1 MAAGYARPHSASPY
15 YYPPG
20 RPRPAGVE
28 AQGAARGAQW
38 QGQGQAG
45 AQASTRGFSTSRPG
59 SASIQREAATSRP
72 GSGSFQRGGAAS
84 RPVSAA
90 IRPGDAFVQQEAVP
104 LTPVGSRPGSAFIQ
118 RKTVPLSPA
127 SPGTDGWHEGSSGGP
142 RPGSPFRNVSPSL
155 LRSAESPRQLRSGSP
170 SLLRSSAESPRQ
182 FRSGSPSQDSPLQ
195 RDVLPRQGS
204 PLRGNSR
211 PCSAL
216 SERKGSSRQGSPRRS
231 IPLMS
236 PTPLALARQPSAQP
250 PGLCLSPH
258 PRLPRESSLTGLPTS
273 PRRAPPLM
281 DRRASSSSAADLA
294 FTSPV
299 IIEPLSPRGWGG
311 RLPTADPADGD
322 DDAGVT
328 PRAAGRGS
336 SPDRLLLARSPST
349 IPADMLQTMLGVYE
363 GLFRTA

>member
-1 MAAGYARPHSASPY
+1 M
-15 YYPPG
+15 
-20 RPRPAGVE
+20 GVV
-28 AQGAARGAQW
+28 AQGAAKGAQW
-38 QGQGQAG
+38 QWQGQAG

-72 GSGSFQRGGAAS
+72 GSASFQRGGTASRPGSAAS
-84 RPVSAA
+84 RP
-90 IRPGDAFVQQEAVP
+90 GNAFVQQSEAVP
-104 LTPVGSRPGSAFIQ
+104 LTPEGSRPGSAFVQ

-127 SPGTDGWHEGSSGGP
+127 SPSTDGRQEGTSGEP
-142 RPGSPFRNVSPSL
+142 RLGSPFRSVSPSL
-155 LRSAESPRQLRSGSP
+155 LRL
-170 SLLRSSAESPRQ
+170 SAESPRQ
-182 FRSGSPSQDSPLQ
+182 FRSGSPRQDSPLQ

-311 RLPTADPADGD
+311 RLPAADPADGD

-328 PRAAGRGS
+328 PRTAGRGS